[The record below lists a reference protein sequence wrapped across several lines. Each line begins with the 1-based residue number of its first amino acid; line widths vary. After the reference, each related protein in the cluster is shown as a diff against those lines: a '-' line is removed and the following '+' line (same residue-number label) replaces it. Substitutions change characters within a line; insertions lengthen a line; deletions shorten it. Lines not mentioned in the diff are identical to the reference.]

1 MHYLENCPRNFDIV
15 FDEPLC
21 FSNFNEFIPKTTC
34 YKREIVAQNVD
45 KKIIRLREQEIKE
58 TTGYHDK
65 INQVFCMDNAIP
77 KLAKSYHYVILYH
90 GGNKLINYLTS
101 LDSYSNGYMAD
112 FNKLRKI
119 ILINDNHIFD
129 SLLEQYE
136 ILEKRGL
143 GGLSSM
149 VQVVDSLDKCLP
161 ILEEV
166 HIR

>member
-1 MHYLENCPRNFDIV
+1 
-15 FDEPLC
+15 
-21 FSNFNEFIPKTTC
+21 
-34 YKREIVAQNVD
+34 
-45 KKIIRLREQEIKE
+45 
-58 TTGYHDK
+58 
-65 INQVFCMDNAIP
+65 
-77 KLAKSYHYVILYH
+77 
-90 GGNKLINYLTS
+90 
-101 LDSYSNGYMAD
+101 MAD

>member
-1 MHYLENCPRNFDIV
+1 MKTGLNHQLTMHYLENCPRNFDIV

-101 LDSYSNGYMAD
+101 LDSYSNGFMAD
-112 FNKLRKI
+112 LNKLRKI
-119 ILINDNHIFD
+119 ILINNNHIFD
-129 SLLEQYE
+129 SLLET
-136 ILEKRGL
+136 I
-143 GGLSSM
+143 
-149 VQVVDSLDKCLP
+149 
-161 ILEEV
+161 
-166 HIR
+166 